1 MIKVT
6 KLGGEEIA
14 LNANLIEQIKAT
26 PDTVITLTTEKR
38 IIVEEDVEEII
49 DLVVE
54 YHQKVQNSV
63 KIDRE

>member
-6 KLGGEEIA
+6 KMGGEEIA
-14 LNANLIEQIKAT
+14 LNANLIEQVKAT

-38 IIVEEDVEEII
+38 IIVEEDVAEII
-49 DLVVE
+49 DRVVE

-63 KIDRE
+63 KIVKE